1 METMSEEGF
10 EEWDADFLDQLIH
23 VEELALTSTKQQ
35 QPLRTTTSY
44 SSSSQTHHNINNPTN
59 TMMSYSPP
67 RQLSQRVSF
76 DDKQLEIDMLKRE
89 LGHVSKQLTDLE
101 QECLE
106 LRKERGKKEE
116 QLQIFS
122 KNEVKDVDARSTK
135 STTFCH
141 NGREYGA
148 LNHHRVRRKFQ
159 NAISLNNQA
168 GSQIDRAMP
177 AYKAIGIQTEKAGDP
192 GQVTMDV
199 DPAACQALTEKLL
212 AIWGSPRDQKLGRN
226 LINKL
231 LVTCQTDFHVLFA
244 WMSVSVPK
252 RTMDSL
258 KDGSLSDVAL
268 TSHLHSFHTPEAAK
282 VSHLYSVLTKI
293 SIGMVQLEALFEPL
307 LDLCIL
313 KNVVI
318 VHRSLCILRVFLTD
332 LLSLE
337 RKSERRDN
345 VTVGGL
351 LCGSYIVDFN
361 GLDRVLSCASRNEKN
376 YAGYTPLGIRL
387 PNAEIPCMEGPCNR
401 DIAISVSC
409 VDWVSLFEAMHQI
422 IVRNTEECV
431 RLEAVSVMIVIL
443 MRSNAY
449 MEREKFGKATVFE
462 SLSQLLRK
470 EAGLRVQRHAVHLLY
485 LLLNCPKLL
494 VMFCSGSNEGVTAA
508 VPVDDDARPQKFIK
522 VLQGLADCVACS
534 GNGIQELTLRRNAI
548 TVLAFLASS
557 GKPGFE
563 IFVRSK
569 LYREANFLMLI
580 LQVLVSEIDIE
591 ETAVCVESPEIFKE
605 RCVNV
610 NLMEHFL
617 KIRTLLIREALI
629 LLNRLV
635 SNPAYSVTVLWVL
648 TNSRD
653 MASLTIDIA
662 TRLSW
667 EYQKHGHSD
676 CITRLMRESE
686 IVNLAR
692 VFRKRVFTYLGH
704 NIS

>member
-35 QPLRTTTSY
+35 QQQQPLRTTS
-44 SSSSQTHHNINNPTN
+44 SSSSQTHHYINNPTNTN

-122 KNEVKDVDARSTK
+122 KNEVKDVDARSSK

-148 LNHHRVRRKFQ
+148 LNHHRVRQKFQ
-159 NAISLNNQA
+159 NAISLNIQA

-318 VHRSLCILRVFLTD
+318 VHRSLCILRVFLKH

-351 LCGSYIVDFN
+351 LCGSNIVDFN

-494 VMFCSGSNEGVTAA
+494 VMFCSGSNEGGTAA

-534 GNGIQELTLRRNAI
+534 GNGIQ
-548 TVLAFLASS
+548 
-557 GKPGFE
+557 
-563 IFVRSK
+563 

-605 RCVNV
+605 
-610 NLMEHFL
+610 
-617 KIRTLLIREALI
+617 RTLLIREALI

-667 EYQKHGHSD
+667 EYQRHGHSD
-676 CITRLMRESE
+676 CITRQMRESE

>member
-1 METMSEEGF
+1 MGEEGF

-35 QPLRTTTSY
+35 QPLRTATS
-44 SSSSQTHHNINNPTN
+44 SSSSQTHHYINNPTNTNTNTN

-67 RQLSQRVSF
+67 RQLSQRASF
-76 DDKQLEIDMLKRE
+76 DDKQLEIDRLKRE

-106 LRKERGKKEE
+106 LRKERGKKED

-122 KNEVKDVDARSTK
+122 KNGVKDVDARSSK
-135 STTFCH
+135 STTL
-141 NGREYGA
+141 EYGA
-148 LNHHRVRRKFQ
+148 LNHHRVHRKFQ

-192 GQVTMDV
+192 AQVTMDI
-199 DPAACQALTEKLL
+199 DPAACQALSEKLL

-226 LINKL
+226 LITKL
-231 LVTCQTDFHVLFA
+231 LVTCQIDFHVLFA

-258 KDGSLSDVAL
+258 KDGSLSEVAL

-293 SIGMVQLEALFEPL
+293 SIGTVQLEALFEPL

-318 VHRSLCILRVFLTD
+318 VHRSLCILHVFLKH

-345 VTVGGL
+345 VMVGGL
-351 LCGSYIVDFN
+351 LSGSNIVDFN
-361 GLDRVLSCASRNEKN
+361 GLDRVLYCATRNEKN

-387 PNAEIPCMEGPCNR
+387 PNAEIPCMKGPCNR

-449 MEREKFGKATVFE
+449 TEREKFGKATVFE

-470 EAGLRVQRHAVHLLY
+470 DAGLRVQRHAVHLLY

-494 VMFCSGSNEGVTAA
+494 VMFCSGSNEGGTAA

-605 RCVNV
+605 R
-610 NLMEHFL
+610 
-617 KIRTLLIREALI
+617 TLLIREALI

-635 SNPAYSVTVLWVL
+635 SNPAYSVTVLWLL
-648 TNSRD
+648 TNNRD

-667 EYQKHGHSD
+667 EYQRHGHSD
-676 CITRLMRESE
+676 CITRQMRESE

>member
-1 METMSEEGF
+1 M
-10 EEWDADFLDQLIH
+10 
-23 VEELALTSTKQQ
+23 LAL
-35 QPLRTTTSY
+35 
-44 SSSSQTHHNINNPTN
+44 
-59 TMMSYSPP
+59 
-67 RQLSQRVSF
+67 QRV
-76 DDKQLEIDMLKRE
+76 LPCE
-89 LGHVSKQLTDLE
+89 
-101 QECLE
+101 
-106 LRKERGKKEE
+106 
-116 QLQIFS
+116 
-122 KNEVKDVDARSTK
+122 
-135 STTFCH
+135 
-141 NGREYGA
+141 EYGA

-485 LLLNCPKLL
+485 LLLNSLVLCSNKGPKLL

-605 RCVNV
+605 R
-610 NLMEHFL
+610 
-617 KIRTLLIREALI
+617 TLLIREALI

>member
-1 METMSEEGF
+1 MGEEGF

-35 QPLRTTTSY
+35 QPLRTATS
-44 SSSSQTHHNINNPTN
+44 SSSSQTHHYINNPTNTNTNTN

-67 RQLSQRVSF
+67 RQLSQRASF
-76 DDKQLEIDMLKRE
+76 DDKQLEIDRLKRE

-106 LRKERGKKEE
+106 LRKERGKKED

-122 KNEVKDVDARSTK
+122 KNGVKDVDARSSK
-135 STTFCH
+135 STTL
-141 NGREYGA
+141 EYGA
-148 LNHHRVRRKFQ
+148 LNHHRVHRKFQ

-192 GQVTMDV
+192 AQVTMDI
-199 DPAACQALTEKLL
+199 DPAACQALSEKLL

-226 LINKL
+226 LITKL
-231 LVTCQTDFHVLFA
+231 LVTCQIDFHVLFA

-258 KDGSLSDVAL
+258 KDGSLSEVAL

-293 SIGMVQLEALFEPL
+293 SIGTVQLEALFEPL

-318 VHRSLCILRVFLTD
+318 VHRSLCILHVFLKH

-337 RKSERRDN
+337 RKSERSES
-345 VTVGGL
+345 TQGQ
-351 LCGSYIVDFN
+351 CH
-361 GLDRVLSCASRNEKN
+361 
-376 YAGYTPLGIRL
+376 GYTPLGIRL
-387 PNAEIPCMEGPCNR
+387 PNAEIPCMKGPCNR

-449 MEREKFGKATVFE
+449 TEREKFGKATVFE

-470 EAGLRVQRHAVHLLY
+470 DAGLRVQRHAVHLLY

-494 VMFCSGSNEGVTAA
+494 VMFCSGSNEGGTAA

-605 RCVNV
+605 R
-610 NLMEHFL
+610 
-617 KIRTLLIREALI
+617 TLLIREALI

-635 SNPAYSVTVLWVL
+635 SNPAYSVTVLWLL
-648 TNSRD
+648 TNNRD

-667 EYQKHGHSD
+667 EYQRHGHSD
-676 CITRLMRESE
+676 CITRQMRESE

>member
-35 QPLRTTTSY
+35 QQQQPLRTTS
-44 SSSSQTHHNINNPTN
+44 SSSSQTHHYINNPTNTN

-122 KNEVKDVDARSTK
+122 KNEVKDVDARSSK

-148 LNHHRVRRKFQ
+148 LNHHRVRQKFQ
-159 NAISLNNQA
+159 NAISLNIQA

-282 VSHLYSVLTKI
+282 VSHLYSVLTK
-293 SIGMVQLEALFEPL
+293 
-307 LDLCIL
+307 
-313 KNVVI
+313 VVI
-318 VHRSLCILRVFLTD
+318 VHRSLCILRVFLKH

-351 LCGSYIVDFN
+351 LCGSNIVDFN

-494 VMFCSGSNEGVTAA
+494 VMFCSGSNEGGTAA

-605 RCVNV
+605 R
-610 NLMEHFL
+610 
-617 KIRTLLIREALI
+617 TLLIREALI

-667 EYQKHGHSD
+667 EYQRHGHSD
-676 CITRLMRESE
+676 CITRQMRESE

>member
-1 METMSEEGF
+1 
-10 EEWDADFLDQLIH
+10 
-23 VEELALTSTKQQ
+23 
-35 QPLRTTTSY
+35 
-44 SSSSQTHHNINNPTN
+44 
-59 TMMSYSPP
+59 MSYSPP

-135 STTFCH
+135 STTL
-141 NGREYGA
+141 EYGA

-605 RCVNV
+605 R
-610 NLMEHFL
+610 
-617 KIRTLLIREALI
+617 TLLIREALI

-662 TRLSW
+662 TSRCKQEVELATLINTFSGHW
-667 EYQKHGHSD
+667 DTLQLFKKENNEQKLVHD
-676 CITRLMRESE
+676 
-686 IVNLAR
+686 N
-692 VFRKRVFTYLGH
+692 
-704 NIS
+704 

>member
-1 METMSEEGF
+1 
-10 EEWDADFLDQLIH
+10 
-23 VEELALTSTKQQ
+23 
-35 QPLRTTTSY
+35 
-44 SSSSQTHHNINNPTN
+44 
-59 TMMSYSPP
+59 MSYSPP

-135 STTFCH
+135 STTL
-141 NGREYGA
+141 EYGA

-337 RKSERRDN
+337 RKSERSESTQGQCHSWR
-345 VTVGGL
+345 TSL
-351 LCGSYIVDFN
+351 
-361 GLDRVLSCASRNEKN
+361 
-376 YAGYTPLGIRL
+376 L

-605 RCVNV
+605 R
-610 NLMEHFL
+610 
-617 KIRTLLIREALI
+617 TLLIREALI

-662 TRLSW
+662 TSRCKQEVELATLINTFSGHW
-667 EYQKHGHSD
+667 DTLQLFKKENNEQKLVHD
-676 CITRLMRESE
+676 
-686 IVNLAR
+686 N
-692 VFRKRVFTYLGH
+692 
-704 NIS
+704 

>member
-1 METMSEEGF
+1 M
-10 EEWDADFLDQLIH
+10 
-23 VEELALTSTKQQ
+23 
-35 QPLRTTTSY
+35 
-44 SSSSQTHHNINNPTN
+44 
-59 TMMSYSPP
+59 
-67 RQLSQRVSF
+67 
-76 DDKQLEIDMLKRE
+76 
-89 LGHVSKQLTDLE
+89 
-101 QECLE
+101 
-106 LRKERGKKEE
+106 
-116 QLQIFS
+116 
-122 KNEVKDVDARSTK
+122 
-135 STTFCH
+135 
-141 NGREYGA
+141 
-148 LNHHRVRRKFQ
+148 
-159 NAISLNNQA
+159 
-168 GSQIDRAMP
+168 
-177 AYKAIGIQTEKAGDP
+177 
-192 GQVTMDV
+192 
-199 DPAACQALTEKLL
+199 
-212 AIWGSPRDQKLGRN
+212 
-226 LINKL
+226 
-231 LVTCQTDFHVLFA
+231 
-244 WMSVSVPK
+244 
-252 RTMDSL
+252 
-258 KDGSLSDVAL
+258 
-268 TSHLHSFHTPEAAK
+268 
-282 VSHLYSVLTKI
+282 
-293 SIGMVQLEALFEPL
+293 
-307 LDLCIL
+307 
-313 KNVVI
+313 
-318 VHRSLCILRVFLTD
+318 
-332 LLSLE
+332 
-337 RKSERRDN
+337 
-345 VTVGGL
+345 
-351 LCGSYIVDFN
+351 DFN

-409 VDWVSLFEAMHQI
+409 VDWVSLYEAMHQI

-508 VPVDDDARPQKFIK
+508 VPVDDDARPQKFIN

-557 GKPGFE
+557 GKSGFE

-605 RCVNV
+605 
-610 NLMEHFL
+610 
-617 KIRTLLIREALI
+617 RTLLIREALI

-667 EYQKHGHSD
+667 EYQRHGHSD

>member
-35 QPLRTTTSY
+35 QQQQPLRTTS
-44 SSSSQTHHNINNPTN
+44 SSSSQTHHYINNPTNTN

-122 KNEVKDVDARSTK
+122 KNEVKDVDARSSK

-148 LNHHRVRRKFQ
+148 LNHHRVRQKFQ
-159 NAISLNNQA
+159 NAISLNIQA

-318 VHRSLCILRVFLTD
+318 VHRSLCILRVFLKH

-351 LCGSYIVDFN
+351 LCGSNIVDFN

-494 VMFCSGSNEGVTAA
+494 VMFCSGSNEGGTAA

-605 RCVNV
+605 R
-610 NLMEHFL
+610 
-617 KIRTLLIREALI
+617 TLLIREALI

-667 EYQKHGHSD
+667 EYQRHGHSD
-676 CITRLMRESE
+676 CITRQMRESE

>member
-35 QPLRTTTSY
+35 QQQQPLRTTS
-44 SSSSQTHHNINNPTN
+44 SSSSQTHHYINNPTNTN

-122 KNEVKDVDARSTK
+122 KNEVKDVDARSSK
-135 STTFCH
+135 STTL
-141 NGREYGA
+141 EYGA
-148 LNHHRVRRKFQ
+148 LNHHRVRQKFQ
-159 NAISLNNQA
+159 NAISLNIQA

-318 VHRSLCILRVFLTD
+318 VHRSLCILRVFLKH

-351 LCGSYIVDFN
+351 LCGSNIVDFN

-494 VMFCSGSNEGVTAA
+494 VMFCSGSNEGGTAA

-605 RCVNV
+605 R
-610 NLMEHFL
+610 
-617 KIRTLLIREALI
+617 TLLIREALI

-667 EYQKHGHSD
+667 EYQRHGHSD
-676 CITRLMRESE
+676 CITRQMRESE

>member
-534 GNGIQELTLRRNAI
+534 GNGIQ
-548 TVLAFLASS
+548 
-557 GKPGFE
+557 
-563 IFVRSK
+563 

-605 RCVNV
+605 
-610 NLMEHFL
+610 
-617 KIRTLLIREALI
+617 RTLLIREALI